1 MIVRDHKKVSIE
13 ALQLATAYVM
23 IAISDQTDLIQTKL
37 RTMNQLKDVYSY
49 VISQLEDQVGLDNDV
64 SDLHHYLLNE
74 DYFIIGTYKAKQWLG
89 SEVFDAIEA
98 IKEYEQSN
106 FGEVSTDFSDPER
119 VANMY
124 AYILG
129 EEILSE
135 SEVYQALQNDDEV
148 LDEVDLSNLAEDLK
162 ESLKVA

>member
-1 MIVRDHKKVSIE
+1 MKSLKQD
-13 ALQLATAYVM
+13 VM
-23 IAISDQTDLIQTKL
+23 
-37 RTMNQLKDVYSY
+37 SY
-49 VISQLEDQVGLDNDV
+49 MISQLEDQVGLDNDV

-74 DYFIIGTYKAKQWLG
+74 DYFIVGTYQAKQWL
-89 SEVFDAIEA
+89 SSYVFDVIET

-106 FGEVSTDFSDPER
+106 FGKVSTDFSDPEK

-135 SEVYQALQNDDEV
+135 SDIYQQIQFNKNILEEDDIR
-148 LDEVDLSNLAEDLK
+148 NLVEDLK
-162 ESLKVA
+162 ENLLIKS

>member
-1 MIVRDHKKVSIE
+1 
-13 ALQLATAYVM
+13 
-23 IAISDQTDLIQTKL
+23 
-37 RTMNQLKDVYSY
+37 MNQLKQDVASY
-49 VISQLEDQVGLDNDV
+49 MISQLEDQVGLDNDV

-89 SEVFDAIEA
+89 SEVFDVIET
-98 IKEYEQSN
+98 IREYEQSN
-106 FGEVSTDFSDPER
+106 FGQVTTDFSDPEK

-135 SEVYQALQNDDEV
+135 SDIYQQIQFDKDILEEDDI
-148 LDEVDLSNLAEDLK
+148 SNLIEDLK
-162 ESLKVA
+162 DSF

>member
-1 MIVRDHKKVSIE
+1 MESLKQDV
-13 ALQLATAYVM
+13 
-23 IAISDQTDLIQTKL
+23 ISY
-37 RTMNQLKDVYSY
+37 M
-49 VISQLEDQVGLDNDV
+49 ISQLEDQVGLDNDV

-74 DYFIIGTYKAKQWLG
+74 NYFIIGTYQAKQWL
-89 SEVFDAIEA
+89 SSYVFDAIEA

-129 EEILSE
+129 EEILSD
-135 SEVYQALQNDDEV
+135 SDIYQQIQFEKSILEEDDIK
-148 LDEVDLSNLAEDLK
+148 NLVEDLK
-162 ESLKVA
+162 ENLLVKS

>member
-1 MIVRDHKKVSIE
+1 
-13 ALQLATAYVM
+13 
-23 IAISDQTDLIQTKL
+23 
-37 RTMNQLKDVYSY
+37 MNQLKQDVASY
-49 VISQLEDQVGLDNDV
+49 MIAQLEDQVGLDNDV

-89 SEVFDAIEA
+89 SEVFDVIET
-98 IKEYEQSN
+98 IREYEQSN
-106 FGEVSTDFSDPER
+106 FGQVTTDFSDPEK

-135 SEVYQALQNDDEV
+135 SDIYQQIQFDKNILEEDDI
-148 LDEVDLSNLAEDLK
+148 SNLIKDLK
-162 ESLKVA
+162 DSF